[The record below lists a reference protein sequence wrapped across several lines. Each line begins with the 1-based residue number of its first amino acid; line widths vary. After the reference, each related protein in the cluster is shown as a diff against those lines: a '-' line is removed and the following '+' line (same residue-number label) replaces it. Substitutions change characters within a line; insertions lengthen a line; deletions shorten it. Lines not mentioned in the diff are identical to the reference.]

1 MIKTLIINLIISLGV
16 GGLSSFLTSGSM
28 DIYSSIILPPFAP
41 PSYLFPIVW
50 TILYV
55 LMAISATIIYEKS
68 PRAKSLVI
76 YGLQLL
82 VNFIWPLLFFNG
94 RMFSAAFVC
103 LMILWFLVIW
113 MILEFYK
120 TDKLAAYLQIPY
132 LLWLTFAAV
141 LNFSIFILNR

>member
-1 MIKTLIINLIISLGV
+1 MIKTLIVNLIISLGV
-16 GGLSSFLTSGSM
+16 GGLSSFLTRDSM
-28 DIYSSIILPPFAP
+28 DVYSSIILPPFAP

-50 TILYV
+50 AVLYV

-68 PRAKSLVI
+68 PRSKSLVI
-76 YGLQLL
+76 YALQLF

-94 RMFSAAFVC
+94 RMFSAAFIC

-141 LNFSIFILNR
+141 LNFSIFVLNR